1 MKKLLLIIIKS
12 LIVLGL
18 IYGVLF
24 TLGTIL
30 TWAENHFMI
39 FMLVASPIVAKI
51 IYKELKKF

>member
-1 MKKLLLIIIKS
+1 MKKLLLIIIKN

-18 IYGVLF
+18 IYGALF
-24 TLGTIL
+24 TLGIML

-39 FMLVASPIVAKI
+39 FMLIASPIVAKV